1 MPQMEGAMHA
11 EHSSCDCSHHAWM
24 RRGTSHFGRKVM
36 MTLMG
41 ILLAYSIVFVG
52 TLIRNNL
59 QKFYFIGHAD
69 RPERTIRIEAQGKV
83 TTKPDI
89 AVTTMGMIADA
100 PTVAEAQAKNT
111 DVMNKLI
118 TGLKNLGVDEK
129 DIQTTNYNI
138 YPQYT
143 YKNGGERNL
152 DGYEVSQTV
161 TVKIR
166 DLTKSNKVLALAGEV
181 GANNVSGLNFT
192 VDDPEVYKAQ
202 ARDIA
207 LQKVAARAK
216 ALQQALGVQFS
227 GVYSYDENDGTGGPI
242 MYAMSDKVGMGG
254 GGGAPDIQTGSQDVS
269 LTVGVTF
276 SLQ

>member
-1 MPQMEGAMHA
+1 MNGA
-11 EHSSCDCSHHAWM
+11 CDCTHHAWM
-24 RRGTSHFGRKVM
+24 RRGTSHFGRKVT
-36 MTLMG
+36 MTLFG

-52 TLIRNNL
+52 TLIRNNM
-59 QKFYFIGHAD
+59 QKFYTIGHAD

-100 PTVAEAQAKNT
+100 ATVSDAQAKNT
-111 DVMNKLI
+111 KVMNQLFA
-118 TGLKNLGVDEK
+118 GLKALGIEEK
-129 DIQTTNYNI
+129 DVQTTNYNI

-143 YKNGGERNL
+143 YKSSGERNL

-166 DLTKSNKVLALAGEV
+166 DLTKSSKVLALAGEV

-192 VDDPEVYKAQ
+192 VDDPEVYKAE
-202 ARDIA
+202 ARDFA
-207 LQKVAARAK
+207 LQKIADRARI
-216 ALQQALGVQFS
+216 LSQSLGVQFS
-227 GVYSYDENDGTGGPI
+227 GVYSYDENDGSVGGPI
-242 MYAMSDKVGMGG
+242 LYAANAVKDSFGG
-254 GGGAPDIQTGSQDVS
+254 GGLGVSPDVQVGSQDVI

-276 SLQ
+276 AIR